1 VGQTL
6 VAAAT
11 ATPAEA
17 RQGLKSGSMSNLTL
31 ILIKIAYLAVL
42 WLFVLM
48 AVGVISTDLFGAR
61 KKAKKKKPR
70 PRPRTAPPG
79 RAPTSESPRP
89 QPQRQRRNEP
99 SVLAVTQGPLTGA
112 TVDLASQPILIG
124 RAPDST
130 LVITD
135 DYASGRHARVYS
147 DNGRWFVEDLNSTNG
162 TYLGQQKLNRPQ
174 PITVGQPIRIG
185 KTVLE
190 LRK

>member
-1 VGQTL
+1 M
-6 VAAAT
+6 T

-17 RQGLKSGSMSNLTL
+17 RQGLKSSSMSNLTL

-48 AVGVISTDLFGAR
+48 AVGVIRTDLFGQSK
-61 KKAKKKKPR
+61 KKAKKKPR
-70 PRPRTAPPG
+70 PAARPPQR
-79 RAPTSESPRP
+79 RASSSQER
-89 QPQRQRRNEP
+89 PQRQRRNDP
-99 SVLAVTQGPLTGA
+99 SVLAVTQGPLTGT
-112 TVDLASQPILIG
+112 TVNLASQPILIG

-147 DNGRWFVEDLNSTNG
+147 ENGRWFVEDLNSTNG

>member
-1 VGQTL
+1 M
-6 VAAAT
+6 T
-11 ATPAEA
+11 AIPAEA
-17 RQGLKSGSMSNLTL
+17 RQGLKSSSMSNLTL

-42 WLFVLM
+42 WLFILT
-48 AVGVISTDLFGAR
+48 AIGVIRTDLFGS
-61 KKAKKKKPR
+61 KKKPR
-70 PRPRTAPPG
+70 RKPRPA
-79 RAPTSESPRP
+79 PRP
-89 QPQRQRRNEP
+89 PSRQDAGPSYSSKPSRPPRPRRNEP
-99 SVLAVTQGPLTGA
+99 TALVVTQGSLKGTS
-112 TVDLASQPILIG
+112 VDLGVQPILIG

>member
-1 VGQTL
+1 M
-6 VAAAT
+6 AAPMT

-17 RQGLKSGSMSNLTL
+17 RQGLKSSSMSNLTL

-48 AVGVISTDLFGAR
+48 AVGVISTDLFGQR
-61 KKAKKKKPR
+61 KKKPR
-70 PRPRTAPPG
+70 KKPRPAPRSAPRRSASSQG
-79 RAPTSESPRP
+79 RPKRAA
-89 QPQRQRRNEP
+89 RNEP
-99 SVLAVTQGPLTGA
+99 TVLAVTQGPLSGA
-112 TVDLASQPILIG
+112 TVNLASQPILIG

>member
-1 VGQTL
+1 
-6 VAAAT
+6 
-11 ATPAEA
+11 
-17 RQGLKSGSMSNLTL
+17 MSNLTL
-31 ILIKIAYLAVL
+31 ILIKVAYLVVL

-48 AVGVISTDLFGAR
+48 AVGVINTDLFGQ
-61 KKAKKKKPR
+61 KKKKKGKKPR
-70 PRPRTAPPG
+70 PAARSAPRRSA
-79 RAPTSESPRP
+79 SSQSPRP
-89 QPQRQRRNEP
+89 SRARRNEP
-99 SVLAVTQGPLTGA
+99 TVLAVTQGSLTGT
-112 TVDLASQPILIG
+112 TVDLGSQPILIG

>member
-1 VGQTL
+1 M
-6 VAAAT
+6 T
-11 ATPAEA
+11 AIPAEV
-17 RQGLKSGSMSNLTL
+17 RQGLKSSSMSNLTL

-42 WLFVLM
+42 WLFVLT
-48 AVGVISTDLFGAR
+48 AIGVIRTDLFGA
-61 KKAKKKKPR
+61 KKKPR
-70 PRPRTAPPG
+70 KKPRPAARPQRRDETP
-79 RAPTSESPRP
+79 SYSPRRP
-89 QPQRQRRNEP
+89 SRPRRNEP
-99 SVLAVTQGPLTGA
+99 SALVVIQGSLKGTS
-112 TVDLASQPILIG
+112 VDLSAQPILIG

>member
-1 VGQTL
+1 M
-6 VAAAT
+6 AAPT
-11 ATPAEA
+11 TVTPAGA

-48 AVGVISTDLFGAR
+48 AVGVISTDLFGPSKKKGR
-61 KKAKKKKPR
+61 KKR
-70 PRPRTAPPG
+70 PRPQARPASGGAPSRP
-79 RAPTSESPRP
+79 APAR
-89 QPQRQRRNEP
+89 QQRPQRQRRNDP
-99 SVLAVTQGPLTGA
+99 VVLAVTQGPLAGT

-147 DNGRWFVEDLNSTNG
+147 EGGRWFVEDLNSTNG

>member
-1 VGQTL
+1 M
-6 VAAAT
+6 T

-17 RQGLKSGSMSNLTL
+17 RQGLKSSSMSNLTL

-48 AVGVISTDLFGAR
+48 AVGVISTDLFGQSKR
-61 KKAKKKKPR
+61 KSRKKKPR
-70 PRPRTAPPG
+70 SAPRPAPRRSPSSSQG
-79 RAPTSESPRP
+79 RSRAS
-89 QPQRQRRNEP
+89 RNEP
-99 SVLAVTQGPLTGA
+99 TVLAVTQGPLTG
-112 TVDLASQPILIG
+112 TTINLSSQPILIG

-135 DYASGRHARVYS
+135 DYASGRHARVYTES
-147 DNGRWFVEDLNSTNG
+147 GRWFVEDLNSTNG

>member
-1 VGQTL
+1 M
-6 VAAAT
+6 T

-17 RQGLKSGSMSNLTL
+17 RQGLKSSSMSNLTL

-48 AVGVISTDLFGAR
+48 AVGVIRTDLFGQSKR
-61 KKAKKKKPR
+61 KSRKKKPR
-70 PRPRTAPPG
+70 PSIRPPQRRPVA
-79 RAPTSESPRP
+79 ASSSSSQARP
-89 QPQRQRRNEP
+89 QRARRNEP
-99 SVLAVTQGPLTGA
+99 TVLAVTQGSLAGT

-147 DNGRWFVEDLNSTNG
+147 ENGRWFVEDLNSTNG

>member
-1 VGQTL
+1 M
-6 VAAAT
+6 T

-17 RQGLKSGSMSNLTL
+17 RQGLKSSSMSNLTL

-48 AVGVISTDLFGAR
+48 AVGVIRTDLFGQS
-61 KKAKKKKPR
+61 KKKPR
-70 PRPRTAPPG
+70 KKPRPSSARPAPR
-79 RAPTSESPRP
+79 RAASSSQERP
-89 QPQRQRRNEP
+89 QRPRRNEP
-99 SVLAVTQGPLTGA
+99 TVLAVTQGPLTGT
-112 TVDLASQPILIG
+112 TVNLSSQPILIG

-147 DNGRWFVEDLNSTNG
+147 ENGRWFVEDLNSTNG

>member
-1 VGQTL
+1 
-6 VAAAT
+6 
-11 ATPAEA
+11 
-17 RQGLKSGSMSNLTL
+17 MSNLTL

-48 AVGVISTDLFGAR
+48 AVGVISTDLFGPS
-61 KKAKKKKPR
+61 KKKKKSRKQR
-70 PRPRTAPPG
+70 PRPQGRPSPQGGPP
-79 RAPTSESPRP
+79 PRP
-89 QPQRQRRNEP
+89 QRSRRSEP
-99 SVLAVTQGPLTGA
+99 TVLAVTQGSLSGT
-112 TVDLASQPILIG
+112 TVDLSRQPILIG

-147 DNGRWFVEDLNSTNG
+147 DQGRWFVEDLNSTNG
-162 TYLGQQKLNRPQ
+162 TYLGQQKLSRPQ

>member
-1 VGQTL
+1 
-6 VAAAT
+6 
-11 ATPAEA
+11 
-17 RQGLKSGSMSNLTL
+17 MSNLTL

-42 WLFVLM
+42 WLFVLF
-48 AVGVISTDLFGAR
+48 AVGVIRTDLFGPS
-61 KKAKKKKPR
+61 KKKPR
-70 PRPRTAPPG
+70 RKPRPA
-79 RAPTSESPRP
+79 PRP
-89 QPQRQRRNEP
+89 AQRREASAPSYSSRPQRARRNEP
-99 SVLAVTQGPLTGA
+99 TALVVTQGSLKGT
-112 TVDLASQPILIG
+112 TVDLSAQPILIG

>member
-1 VGQTL
+1 M
-6 VAAAT
+6 T
-11 ATPAEA
+11 AIPAEA
-17 RQGLKSGSMSNLTL
+17 RQGLKSSSMSNLTL
-31 ILIKIAYLAVL
+31 ILIKIVYLAGL
-42 WLFVLM
+42 WLFVLT
-48 AVGVISTDLFGAR
+48 AIGVIRTDLFG
-61 KKAKKKKPR
+61 AKKKKPR
-70 PRPRTAPPG
+70 KKSRSAAPRRDPSPSYSSASSRPPRQ
-79 RAPTSESPRP
+79 SRP
-89 QPQRQRRNEP
+89 RRNEP
-99 SVLAVTQGPLTGA
+99 TALVVTQGSLKGTS
-112 TVDLASQPILIG
+112 VDLASQPILIG

>member
-1 VGQTL
+1 M
-6 VAAAT
+6 T
-11 ATPAEA
+11 AIPAGA
-17 RQGLKSGSMSNLTL
+17 RQGLKSSSMSNLTL

-42 WLFVLM
+42 WLFILM
-48 AVGVISTDLFGAR
+48 AIGVVRTDLFGPSKR
-61 KKAKKKKPR
+61 KPKKKPR
-70 PRPRTAPPG
+70 PAARPAASRGGGTPSHSEAARPPRPR
-79 RAPTSESPRP
+79 RNDPT
-89 QPQRQRRNEP
+89 
-99 SVLAVTQGPLTGA
+99 VLAVTQGPLTGT
-112 TVDLASQPILIG
+112 TVPLGAQPILIG

>member
-1 VGQTL
+1 
-6 VAAAT
+6 
-11 ATPAEA
+11 
-17 RQGLKSGSMSNLTL
+17 MSNLTL

-42 WLFVLM
+42 WLFVLT
-48 AVGVISTDLFGAR
+48 AVGVIRTDLFGPS
-61 KKAKKKKPR
+61 KKKPR
-70 PRPRTAPPG
+70 RKPRPAPRSSPRRG
-79 RAPTSESPRP
+79 APLSSHSPRP
-89 QPQRQRRNEP
+89 SRGRRNEP
-99 SVLAVTQGPLTGA
+99 TALVVTQGSLKGTSIA
-112 TVDLASQPILIG
+112 LSTQPILIG

-130 LVITD
+130 LVISD

-147 DNGRWFVEDLNSTNG
+147 ENGRWFVEDLNSTNG

>member
-1 VGQTL
+1 M
-6 VAAAT
+6 T

-17 RQGLKSGSMSNLTL
+17 RQGLKSSSMSNLTL

-42 WLFVLM
+42 WLFVLT
-48 AVGVISTDLFGAR
+48 AVGVIRTDLFGPS
-61 KKAKKKKPR
+61 KKKPR
-70 PRPRTAPPG
+70 KKPRPGPRAAPRREAPAPSHSTA
-79 RAPTSESPRP
+79 R
-89 QPQRQRRNEP
+89 PQRQRRNEP
-99 SVLAVTQGPLTGA
+99 TVLAVTQGSLSGT
-112 TVDLASQPILIG
+112 TVNLGSQPITIG

-147 DNGRWFVEDLNSTNG
+147 ENGRWFVEDLNSTNG

>member
-1 VGQTL
+1 M
-6 VAAAT
+6 AAPMT

-17 RQGLKSGSMSNLTL
+17 RQGLKSSSMSNLTL

-48 AVGVISTDLFGAR
+48 AVGVISTDLFGQSKR
-61 KKAKKKKPR
+61 KSRKKKPR
-70 PRPRTAPPG
+70 SAPRPAPRRSPSSSQG
-79 RAPTSESPRP
+79 RSRAS
-89 QPQRQRRNEP
+89 RNEP
-99 SVLAVTQGPLTGA
+99 TVLAVTQGPLTG
-112 TVDLASQPILIG
+112 TTINLSSQPILIG

-135 DYASGRHARVYS
+135 DYASGRHARVYTES
-147 DNGRWFVEDLNSTNG
+147 GRWFVEDLNSTNG

>member
-1 VGQTL
+1 M
-6 VAAAT
+6 AARRPAT
-11 ATPAEA
+11 MAGA
-17 RQGLKSGSMSNLTL
+17 RQGLKSSSMSNLTL
-31 ILIKIAYLAVL
+31 ILIKVAYLVVL

-48 AVGVISTDLFGAR
+48 AVGVINTDLFGP
-61 KKAKKKKPR
+61 KKKKKGKKKPSPSARPAPR
-70 PRPRTAPPG
+70 RSASSQSSRPSR
-79 RAPTSESPRP
+79 S
-89 QPQRQRRNEP
+89 RRNEP
-99 SVLAVTQGPLTGA
+99 TVLAVTQGPLSGT
-112 TVDLASQPILIG
+112 TVDLGSQPILIG